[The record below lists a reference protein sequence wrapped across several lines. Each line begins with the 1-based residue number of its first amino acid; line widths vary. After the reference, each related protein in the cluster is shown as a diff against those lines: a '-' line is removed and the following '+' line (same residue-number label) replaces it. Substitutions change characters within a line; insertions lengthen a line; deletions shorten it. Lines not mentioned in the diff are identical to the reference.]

1 MKRRGTVI
9 GRALRVAGLVAVIVA
24 IWMGGRWA
32 LIAALGAIAMVF
44 GLTMNALLR
53 FWARKDGRV
62 ALPHD
67 FAHTLDLLR
76 RAVGARAGWATGLAD
91 GVVAVPEDGDPM
103 VPMEAWDRGAALVE
117 LAAADGRS
125 HIAREAHGTFVAVG
139 DYPYGAGVLL
149 THVNAPVT
157 MTDGAVGELRRVVAG
172 MRLSEVEAAGGQ
184 GALLA
189 KQLALIAAGAA
200 SMEGV
205 ARAGAQFAHELTRRG
220 TAIVLRDSDQA
231 PKVVA
236 VAGADRRL
244 EGLLLADDAPVSR
257 AIDGGIPVVAAGGED
272 VFGPGTPERRRKE
285 REGAVFP
292 LLDGHFVVGA
302 LVIVGRGVD
311 ATNEQ
316 LGMLVSEL
324 GPRLA
329 AAKALQAAEKRA
341 TTDPLTGLANRSLFE
356 RRLKEL
362 KRNGSASQATVVYVD
377 LDNFKQLNDSHGH
390 AAGDAALRHVAT
402 IFASHIRDRDLVARI
417 GGEEFAVWL
426 PGTPFAE
433 GVAVAERIRLSVASM
448 GWTWAGRVWPLTV
461 SCGVAAMP
469 EHTQDAGNLMVLA
482 DQALYRAKEAGRNR
496 VAKAET
502 RS

>member
-1 MKRRGTVI
+1 VKRRGRVV

-24 IWMGGRWA
+24 VWMGGRWA
-32 LIAALGAIAMVF
+32 LVAAVGAGATAF
-44 GLTMNALLR
+44 GLTINALLR
-53 FWARKDGRV
+53 FWSRKDGGAAR
-62 ALPHD
+62 PSD
-67 FAHTLDLLR
+67 FAHMLDLLR

-91 GVVAVPEDGDPM
+91 GAIDVPDGGDASVPVA
-103 VPMEAWDRGAALVE
+103 AWDRGAALVE

-125 HIAREAHGTFVAVG
+125 HVAREAEGTFVAVG
-139 DYPYGAGVLL
+139 DYPYGAGLLL
-149 THVNAPVT
+149 TQRDAAAIVT
-157 MTDGAVGELRRVVAG
+157 DATAIELRRLVAA
-172 MRLSEVEAAGGQ
+172 MRLAELDEAGGY
-184 GALLA
+184 GAVLA
-189 KQLALIAAGAA
+189 RHFALVAAGAG

-205 ARAGAQFAHELTRRG
+205 ARAGAQFAHELTQRG

-231 PKVVA
+231 PRVVA
-236 VAGADRRL
+236 VVAADRRL
-244 EGLLLADDAPVSR
+244 EGLLLRDDAPVSR
-257 AIDGGIPVVAAGGED
+257 AMDGGIPVVAAGGED

-285 REGAVFP
+285 REGVVFP

-311 ATNEQ
+311 ASNEE
-316 LGMLVSEL
+316 LGMLVGEL

-329 AAKALQAAEKRA
+329 AAKALQAAELRA
-341 TTDPLTGLANRSLFE
+341 TTDSLTGLANRTLFE
-356 RRLKEL
+356 RRLGEL
-362 KRNGSASQATVVYVD
+362 RGNGRGTPASVIYVD
-377 LDNFKQLNDSHGH
+377 LDHFKRLNDSHGH

-448 GWTWAGRVWPLTV
+448 GWTWAGKVWPLTV

-469 EHTQDAGNLMVLA
+469 EHAQDVDRLRELA
-482 DQALYRAKEAGRNR
+482 DKALYRAKEAGRNR
-496 VAKAET
+496 VEKAGAGG
-502 RS
+502 